1 MEYRIYVPY
10 HPACLSD
17 VRLGADCGH
26 AAAMA
31 GALSRLDRTIV
42 RLLGLKGAWGMR
54 DPGEFVASWRMAPV
68 GKVSRRPVERQR
80 LPDGALLTC
89 DDAAGRGWPL
99 IYSRD

>member
-1 MEYRIYVPY
+1 
-10 HPACLSD
+10 
-17 VRLGADCGH
+17 
-26 AAAMA
+26 
-31 GALSRLDRTIV
+31 
-42 RLLGLKGAWGMR
+42 MR